1 MTRYSNFI
9 GGFSVRMMS
18 FYLQTMYPAY
28 LVYYLGVKGLTYW
41 LLVFVFWI
49 SAGFGTL
56 LPYFAKGRYSLISVF
71 AAVISAVLL
80 VGREWTAVFS
90 LIGLSALVSGLTGAY
105 TFLSFKE
112 GSFSGVLAYSSGLA
126 LGLFVSTL
134 LIYFVVRAAKLPLE
148 LSGIILLLF
157 SLITALMMPN
167 AKNRT
172 DIGYLRIG
180 ELLASLKRTRVELRM
195 AALNTFAWVSFFSY
209 VFYFLYYAQGIGSE
223 YAIGLLTLTTLI
235 ISMSRIAIKDK
246 TGGRTSLGLIFML
259 YALAFFML
267 NLNSYLRS
275 IYVLVIAF
283 ALVGVAAGVGSP
295 YILYKSLR
303 VEGDDRSTYNEYIAY
318 NAYTGAGE
326 LLSNLFFFIVL
337 ELRIVGCFY
346 AILAAVIITV
356 ILIDQKLLI

>member
-1 MTRYSNFI
+1 
-9 GGFSVRMMS
+9 
-18 FYLQTMYPAY
+18 
-28 LVYYLGVKGLTYW
+28 
-41 LLVFVFWI
+41 
-49 SAGFGTL
+49 
-56 LPYFAKGRYSLISVF
+56 
-71 AAVISAVLL
+71 
-80 VGREWTAVFS
+80 
-90 LIGLSALVSGLTGAY
+90 
-105 TFLSFKE
+105 
-112 GSFSGVLAYSSGLA
+112 
-126 LGLFVSTL
+126 
-134 LIYFVVRAAKLPLE
+134 
-148 LSGIILLLF
+148 
-157 SLITALMMPN
+157 
-167 AKNRT
+167 
-172 DIGYLRIG
+172 
-180 ELLASLKRTRVELRM
+180 M